1 MEKMLALIL
10 FFANNKR
17 VIFIAISIFRFN
29 SLNASL
35 NFAIH
40 NIMSTEPN
48 NLQRKW
54 GFSEGITLALSPVVA
69 YFLAYQ
75 YEVGYFEFF
84 GVPTE
89 LITVDTT
96 TLLDAITGI
105 RLFQI
110 KCLLYS

>member
-1 MEKMLALIL
+1 MEKMLAFIL
-10 FFANNKR
+10 FFANTKR

-29 SLNASL
+29 SLNTSL

-54 GFSEGITLALSPVVA
+54 SFPEGITLALSPVVA

-75 YEVGYFEFF
+75 YEVG
-84 GVPTE
+84 P
-89 LITVDTT
+89 
-96 TLLDAITGI
+96 
-105 RLFQI
+105 
-110 KCLLYS
+110 S